1 MAKGEAKAWEPR
13 ARGEGKGQKSRRPK
27 REKHREPGCSQNA
40 RGAKAFR
47 PRRNTASRP
56 AFRTPPFAVPT
67 GHARPPTRIGSAAR
81 RASIARFERASRPP
95 LRMKAEKQQPHPSR
109 KDASPCMA
117 PETPAPNARRDEDR
131 ASTQGV
137 RPGQDAPSTPAP
149 LAPNVTLSLYRATGI
164 QRPPNRVL
172 LQLLHGARQPKA
184 DEQVGPRLSA
194 RAARRAPKRTSR
206 WSQTGSRR

>member
-1 MAKGEAKAWEPR
+1 MAKREAKAWEPR
-13 ARGEGKGQKSRRPK
+13 ARGEGKGQKSQRPK
-27 REKHREPGCSQNA
+27 RKKRGKSGHSRDA
-40 RGAKAFR
+40 RDAKAFR
-47 PRRNTASRP
+47 PRRDTAPRL
-56 AFRTPPFAVPT
+56 AFRTPPFAVST

-117 PETPAPNARRDEDR
+117 PKTPAPNAHRDEDR

-149 LAPNVTLSLYRATGI
+149 LAPNVTLSRHRHSASTAPYAIAAVSWRS
-164 QRPPNRVL
+164 
-172 LQLLHGARQPKA
+172 
-184 DEQVGPRLSA
+184 SA
-194 RAARRAPKRTSR
+194 R
-206 WSQTGSRR
+206 G

>member
-109 KDASPCMA
+109 RDASPCMA
-117 PETPAPNARRDEDR
+117 SETPASNARRDEDR
-131 ASTQGV
+131 ALTQGA
-137 RPGQDAPSTPAP
+137 RPGQDTPSTPAP
-149 LAPNVTLSLYRATGI
+149 LAPNVALSRYR
-164 QRPPNRVL
+164 
-172 LQLLHGARQPKA
+172 H
-184 DEQVGPRLSA
+184 SA
-194 RAARRAPKRTSR
+194 STAPHAIAAASWRSSAK
-206 WSQTGSRR
+206 G

>member
-1 MAKGEAKAWEPR
+1 MAKREAREKAERPR
-13 ARGEGKGQKSRRPK
+13 ARREGKGQKIRRPK
-27 REKHREPGCSQNA
+27 REKHREPGRSQDA

-47 PRRNTASRP
+47 PRRDTASRP
-56 AFRTPPFAVPT
+56 AFRTQPFAVPT
-67 GHARPPTRIGSAAR
+67 GQARPPTRIDSAAR

-117 PETPAPNARRDEDR
+117 PKTPASNAHRDEDR

-149 LAPNVTLSLYRATGI
+149 LAPNVTLSRHRHSASIAPYAIAAVSWRS
-164 QRPPNRVL
+164 
-172 LQLLHGARQPKA
+172 
-184 DEQVGPRLSA
+184 SA
-194 RAARRAPKRTSR
+194 R
-206 WSQTGSRR
+206 G